1 MKGPPPFSGV
11 PFMGPPMGPPMGR
24 PPPPPIWYGPPL
36 HFDGPFGPRPIPP
49 PFDPGCGPAH
59 MNSSSRSSC
68 PAKVTDEGKVNMAMK
83 GPPPFSGV
91 PFMGPPM
98 GPPMG
103 RPPPPPI
110 WYGPP
115 LHFDGPFGPRPIP
128 PPFGPGM
135 RPPIGFREY
144 APGVPPGNRDL
155 PFDPRV
161 FFPGPAPF
169 RPLGSFGPREYFIP
183 GAPLPPPTHG
193 PQDYGPPPVAK
204 DLMPSGFKDEPPPTP
219 DSQRSEGCSQALKL
233 GP

>member
-1 MKGPPPFSGV
+1 
-11 PFMGPPMGPPMGR
+11 
-24 PPPPPIWYGPPL
+24 
-36 HFDGPFGPRPIPP
+36 
-49 PFDPGCGPAH
+49 
-59 MNSSSRSSC
+59 
-68 PAKVTDEGKVNMAMK
+68 MAMK

-115 LHFDGPFGPRPIP
+115 LQFDGPFGPRPIP

-135 RPPIGFREY
+135 SPPIDFREY
-144 APGVPPGNRDL
+144 APGVPPGKWDL
-155 PFDPRV
+155 PFDPRA